1 VDEGSAG
8 AVAWHDAR
16 MPETLYGRVLRAL
29 QDPTLCPA
37 CAAPLSAGR
46 CGGCALDVSG
56 PDGALVWRDS
66 QAVVHA
72 LRARQDRVEALRAAQ
87 LRAATRR
94 GAPTPAPPGVPPTR
108 HPAPAAP
115 APAVRRPA
123 VPAATAATATHAV
136 PRAARPAVAPVP
148 PVPPAAPR
156 RPWRVQTVLQV
167 VGAALLVAASIAFL
181 VLAWDVMGLGGRAL
195 VVAVGTVV
203 VFGLASWLR
212 ARSLPQG
219 SEAVGAVAVVLLLLD
234 AWAVRATGALVVGD
248 GPTQAGLSA
257 LVCAGLLTAWGVRSR
272 LRVGAVAGAALVPLT
287 PLAWLVTAPDAA
299 TAAALLLLAGALTA
313 VRAVAP
319 WVHSRAERTV
329 LHAAAAGLLPAAAV
343 TALVGTVTGPG
354 GTAWPAVA
362 ALTGVA
368 AVAALQVVVEARG
381 AVAPPSGA
389 RSGTGPRTAW
399 AWTAG
404 VTAALAPAAACA
416 TAVVG
421 VTGAAR
427 ATDAVLASLAGVVG
441 TCLAAGGLLRV
452 AAVVPVAWRV
462 DVRTGARAALATTVP
477 AASWAGLVLV
487 TVATTHLLQ
496 DPAPG
501 SAPRVGAAAVGA
513 LAAAGA
519 LAALVA
525 RGEQGTVARAGALAW
540 RGVVVGLAV
549 VAPVLTAVGPAAPVV
564 AVGAQGAVAAVL
576 LTPGTARRLGR
587 AAVRT
592 GAVAAGV
599 LAVLGA
605 LPHPGW
611 TAAALLVPAAI
622 AGHARTWSAAAR
634 SGAASTATAAL
645 LLVAAGTTAGAAAD
659 LPVATA
665 LALAVAPVTGALL
678 VRAHRL
684 GTADAAE
691 RDTALG
697 LAAVAVAVSWA
708 SATAHAHEAATH
720 GTRLA
725 TLTSLVTV
733 APLAVAA
740 AAVALVA
747 VLLRDGRRWGA
758 DHVTAGAGAA
768 APVAALVVTTAHLAL
783 GRPGA
788 TGTALLVTLV
798 GAVAW
803 AVAAPAAPRAAPAG
817 RVTVEVAGTA
827 VVAGG
832 LAAATAQGQAPLAV
846 ALVLAAV
853 GAAAWALGP
862 GRSRVWWLALALA
875 TCAWWSVLGVR
886 DASAVEV
893 WTLPPALV
901 VAGVG
906 AWRVTRDRAGAAGLL
921 VAGLASATLPTAVLP
936 AVLEVGTRWVD
947 RGLLTAGVT
956 VALTAAAVLVA
967 PRRPAAG
974 ELLCGLAALLVLLG
988 PIARAVVAAVTPG
1001 AVVSGPWLS
1010 DGTVAV
1016 EAWSWPAAAAL
1027 LLCAGTAR
1035 GPRVRAVV
1043 DTAAPW
1049 AVVVAATVPT
1059 VIAALAAP
1067 AGPAATVRGLVLAG
1081 AAVVLALGGG
1091 ASGRRLR
1098 APLPR
1103 PRAAGPAGDAPA
1115 AGAGAGLAGL
1125 GLLLLAGAAATG
1137 TAVIVARAP
1146 GGGVPPLADLPLAAA
1161 GVVTL
1166 ATVALAARRGDV
1178 PRAWTV
1184 AGLLA
1189 LVPSVLLRTP
1199 DARPV
1204 VWWVTAAALLGLAL
1218 VARAGHGNR
1227 PDGADP
1233 RPAPAGP
1240 RRPVPTAG
1248 VLLAARYV
1256 APVLTGAALIVAAVG
1271 PWAESLVHRPGQ
1283 VVPSVL
1289 AVEGVA
1295 VLTWGVGLAH
1305 RRTWPGRHAGTV
1317 LRCLLVGLL
1326 VLPTLAAVDATAL
1339 GTARG
1344 VVVLGAG
1351 AAVAWWARDRVG
1363 TASGL
1368 TIAAFATTLLALRG
1382 GPEPADVPWTVLGLL
1397 TLALGVQRL
1406 RRDPARGSWTH
1417 LGGPLVLT
1425 LGAPLALLVAE
1436 PAGWRATLLLA
1447 LGVASVVTGAAR
1459 RRQAPFLLGAGAVLV
1474 TLVVVL
1480 SPIAAGALAAIDGWV
1495 LLAVGGT
1502 LVLGL
1507 GVTYE
1512 KRVQEAREAVRFVGE
1527 MR

>member
-1 VDEGSAG
+1 
-8 AVAWHDAR
+8 

-29 QDPTLCPA
+29 QDPTLCPG
-37 CAAPLSAGR
+37 CAATLSAGR
-46 CGGCALDVSG
+46 CGACALDVSG
-56 PDGALVWRDS
+56 PDGTLVWQDS
-66 QAVVHA
+66 QAVVRA
-72 LRARQDRVEALRAAQ
+72 LRARQDRVAALRAAQ
-87 LRAATRR
+87 LRTATGRGSARAAL
-94 GAPTPAPPGVPPTR
+94 PDVPPSPR
-108 HPAPAAP
+108 PAPAAP
-115 APAVRRPA
+115 APAVRARA
-123 VPAATAATATHAV
+123 VPTAATTPAV
-136 PRAARPAVAPVP
+136 PRAVRP

-181 VLAWDVMGLGGRAL
+181 VFAWDVMGLGGRAL

-219 SEAVGAVAVVLLLLD
+219 AEAVGAVAVVLLLLD
-234 AWAVRATGALVVGD
+234 AWAVRATGTLVVGD
-248 GPTQAGLSA
+248 AATQAGLSA

-272 LRVGAVAGAALVPLT
+272 LRVGAVAGAVLVPLT
-287 PLAWLVTAPDAA
+287 PLPWLLTAPDAA
-299 TAAALLLLAGALTA
+299 TAAALLLLAAASTA

-319 WVHSRAERTV
+319 WVHSRAERAV
-329 LHAAAAGLLPAAAV
+329 LHGAAAGLLPAAAV
-343 TALVGTVTGPG
+343 TALVGTVTSPA

-362 ALTGVA
+362 VLAGVA
-368 AVAALQVVVEARG
+368 AVSALQVVVEARG
-381 AVAPPSGA
+381 AVAPPPGT
-389 RSGTGPRTAW
+389 RSGVGPRTARASARAAW
-399 AWTAG
+399 AWAGG
-404 VTAALAPAAACA
+404 VTTALALAAAFA

-421 VTGAAR
+421 VTGSTR

-441 TCLAAGGLLRV
+441 TCVAAAGLLRV
-452 AAVVPVAWRV
+452 DPVVPVAWRA
-462 DVRTGARAALATTVP
+462 DVRAGARAALAATAP
-477 AASWAGLVLV
+477 AASWSAAVLV
-487 TVATTHLLQ
+487 TAATTHLLR

-501 SAPRVGAAAVGA
+501 SVPPVGAAAVGA
-513 LAAAGA
+513 LAGAGA
-519 LAALVA
+519 LGVLVA
-525 RGEQGTVARAGALAW
+525 RWEEGTVARAAALAW
-540 RGVVVGLAV
+540 RAVVVGIAV
-549 VAPVLTAVGPAAPVV
+549 VVPVLTAVGPAAPVV
-564 AVGAQGAVAAVL
+564 AVGAHGAVAAVL
-576 LTPGTARRLGR
+576 LTPPTARRLGR
-587 AAVRT
+587 ASVRT

-622 AGHARTWSAAAR
+622 AVHARTWSATAR

-645 LLVAAGTTAGAAAD
+645 LLVAAGTTAGTAAG
-659 LPVATA
+659 LPVAAA
-665 LALAVAPVTGALL
+665 LALAVTAVAAVLL
-678 VRAHRL
+678 VLAHRL
-684 GTADAAE
+684 GTGAAAE

-697 LAAVAVAVSWA
+697 LAGVTVAVSWA
-708 SATAHAHEAATH
+708 SATAQAAAAHGSGPSA
-720 GTRLA
+720 L
-725 TLTSLVTV
+725 SVLVTA
-733 APLAVAA
+733 APLAAAA
-740 AAVALVA
+740 AAVALVV
-747 VLLRDGRRWGA
+747 VLLHDDRRWGA
-758 DHVTAGAGAA
+758 DHMTAGAGAA
-768 APVAALVVTTAHLAL
+768 APVTALVVATAHLTL

-803 AVAAPAAPRAAPAG
+803 AAAAPAG
-817 RVTVEVAGTA
+817 LRGAPAARVAVEAAGTA

-832 LAAATAQGQAPLAV
+832 LAAAAVQGQVPLAV

-862 GRSRVWWLALALA
+862 GRSRVWWLALVLA
-875 TCAWWSVLGVR
+875 TCAWWAVLGVR
-886 DASAVEV
+886 DATVVEV

-906 AWRVTRDRAGAAGLL
+906 AWRVARDRPGAAGLL
-921 VAGLASATLPTAVLP
+921 VAGLASATLPTALLP

-956 VALTAAAVLVA
+956 VAVTAAAVLVA

-974 ELLCGLAALLVLLG
+974 ELLGGLAALLLLVG
-988 PIARAVVAAVTPG
+988 PITRAVVAAVAPD
-1001 AVVSGPWLS
+1001 AVVSGPWLP

-1016 EAWSWPAAAAL
+1016 EVWSWPAAAAL
-1027 LLCAGTAR
+1027 LLCAGTSR
-1035 GPRVRAVV
+1035 TPRVRAVV

-1049 AVVVAATVPT
+1049 AVVLTASAPT
-1059 VIAALAAP
+1059 VLAALAAP
-1067 AGPAATVRGLVLAG
+1067 AGPAATVRALALG
-1081 AAVVLALGGG
+1081 AAAVALALGGG
-1091 ASGRRLR
+1091 VSGQRLR
-1098 APLPR
+1098 APLSR
-1103 PRAAGPAGDAPA
+1103 PRAAGPAGDTSAG
-1115 AGAGAGLAGL
+1115 GAGAGLAGL
-1125 GLLLLAGAAATG
+1125 GLLLLAGATATV
-1137 TAVIVARAP
+1137 TAVLVARAP
-1146 GGGVPPLADLPLAAA
+1146 GVGVPPLADLPLAAA
-1161 GVVTL
+1161 GLVTL
-1166 ATVALAARRGDV
+1166 ATAALTARRGDV
-1178 PRAWTV
+1178 PRVWVA

-1204 VWWVTAAALLGLAL
+1204 VWWATAAALLGLSL
-1218 VARAGHGNR
+1218 VARSRRGSSPGA
-1227 PDGADP
+1227 ADP
-1233 RPAPAGP
+1233 QLAPVDPQGPVRSAG
-1240 RRPVPTAG
+1240 G
-1248 VLLAARYV
+1248 LLAARYV
-1256 APVLTGAALIVAAVG
+1256 APVLTGAALVVATVG
-1271 PWAESLVHRPGQ
+1271 PWAEALVHRPGP
-1283 VVPSVL
+1283 VGPPLL

-1295 VLTWGVGLAH
+1295 VLTFGVGLAH
-1305 RRTWPGRHAGTV
+1305 RRTGPGRRADAV

-1326 VLPTLAAVDATAL
+1326 ALPTLVAVDATAL

-1344 VVVLGAG
+1344 IVVLGAG
-1351 AAVAWWARDRVG
+1351 AALAWWARDRVG
-1363 TASGL
+1363 TVLGVTTATL
-1368 TIAAFATTLLALRG
+1368 ATTVLALRG

-1406 RRDPARGSWTH
+1406 RRDPAQGSWAH
-1417 LGGPLVLT
+1417 LGVPLALT
-1425 LGAPLALLVAE
+1425 LGAPLTLLVAE

-1447 LGVASVVTGAAR
+1447 LGVASVVTGATR

-1480 SPIAAGALAAIDGWV
+1480 SPIAAGALAAIDGWI